1 MTWKGKCLVPSVSLA
16 LAIASLLESVLLT
29 QSRSMS
35 ESGRERVRGKEGKAS
50 GWSTASGAGGSWA
63 QGTSDDG
70 FPAQG
75 SGGQRL
81 AWLDSSWPRRRW
93 RRAPELPLERR
104 RSLPLLVSLSRR
116 RWLPSPPAGGGSAGA
131 EAGSG
136 EDAAG
141 RGGGH
146 GGGRTAARGLHGGG
160 GPPRRRR
167 GGHGGRGGS
176 ARGHGGGG
184 SLEGAWTRP

>member
-16 LAIASLLESVLLT
+16 LAIASLLDSVLLT

-93 RRAPELPLERR
+93 RRAPELPQERHQ
-104 RSLPLLVSLSRR
+104 SLPLPVSLSRR
-116 RWLPSPPAGGGSAGA
+116 RRVPSPPAGGGSAGA
-131 EAGSG
+131 GSSGAGAGSG

-141 RGGGH
+141 RS
-146 GGGRTAARGLHGGG
+146 RVVWR
-160 GPPRRRR
+160 
-167 GGHGGRGGS
+167 
-176 ARGHGGGG
+176 
-184 SLEGAWTRP
+184 